1 MPPAKADWSSK
12 WLTKT
17 KPRRWK
23 LPRKQSRALRL
34 KPLPLPLRKLA
45 KVADPVVA
53 VAVAAVAVT
62 TVVAAVAVAT
72 IVVATA
78 TRKAAKN

>member
-23 LPRKQSRALRL
+23 HPPKLRL
-34 KPLPLPLRKLA
+34 KLLPLRKLA
-45 KVADPVVA
+45 KVAVR
-53 VAVAAVAVT
+53 VAAVVVAAAAAVT

-78 TRKAAKN
+78 TRKPAKS